1 MTVDWTDTVDRTGPR
16 GPRTGPSNSPGS
28 DAPLPA
34 FGRRQGHPLRRSLS
48 FVDEEE
54 LLRVYF
60 GTNAE
65 KFLTIHRK
73 TEQKGWASSFNWAVL
88 FFPVIWFL
96 YRKMYITGAFLVLM
110 PFVLVALFPDV
121 GFERYLGIAFF
132 LLAFSANGLY
142 VASAQWRIESF
153 KKRGL
158 AQDALESLVRKSG
171 GTSVPGAVLGA
182 MILAVQIV
190 LIVMAFQVP

>member
-1 MTVDWTDTVDRTGPR
+1 MAVDWADTVDRTGRR
-16 GPRTGPSNSPGS
+16 GPGTGPSDSPGP
-28 DAPLPA
+28 DAPLPEVG
-34 FGRRQGHPLRRSLS
+34 GRRSHPLRRLFS

-65 KFLTIHRK
+65 KFLKIHRK
-73 TEQKGWASSFNWAVL
+73 TKENGWTFSFNWVVFL
-88 FFPVIWFL
+88 SPVIWFL

-158 AQDALESLVRKSG
+158 AQDALESLVRRSG

-182 MILAVQIV
+182 MILVGQVV
-190 LIVMAFQVP
+190 LIVMAAQLP

>member
-1 MTVDWTDTVDRTGPR
+1 MTVDWTDSLD
-16 GPRTGPSNSPGS
+16 RTGPSNSPGS

-34 FGRRQGHPLRRSLS
+34 VGGRRGHPLRRSFS

-65 KFLTIHRK
+65 KFLKFHRK
-73 TEQKGWASSFNWAVL
+73 TKENGWTFSFNWVVL
-88 FFPVIWFL
+88 LSPVIWFL
-96 YRKMYITGAFLVLM
+96 YRKMYITGAFLVVM
-110 PFVLVALFPDV
+110 PFALVALFPDV
-121 GFERYLGIAFF
+121 GFERYLGIFFF
-132 LLAFSANGLY
+132 LLAFSANGFY
-142 VASAQWRIESF
+142 VSSAQWRIESF

-158 AQDALESLVRKSG
+158 AQDELESLVRRSG

-182 MILAVQIV
+182 MILVGQVV
-190 LIVMAFQVP
+190 LIVMAAQLP